1 MDHDV
6 EVGGFATCAAM
17 TSRVLIVRHGE
28 TDANVQGAFVWKIAD
43 IGILQGQMDT
53 LLNGIGERQA
63 QLTGAAMRTEVLTRM
78 VSSPLKRT
86 WATAA
91 AIAAHHPD
99 VPLESDVRLM
109 ERSFGVLEGQVY
121 RGPSEKPAD
130 TEGIESPMAYVI
142 VSWANTQTCTAHVL
156 LLGRLDRACTDH
168 AADRHCRESRRRNQR
183 ADELRDD
190 AWWH

>member
-63 QLTGAAMRTEVLTRM
+63 QLTGAAMRTEVLTRIA
-78 VSSPLKRT
+78 VSYTHLTLPTIYS
-86 WATAA
+86 
-91 AIAAHHPD
+91 
-99 VPLESDVRLM
+99 V
-109 ERSFGVLEGQVY
+109 
-121 RGPSEKPAD
+121 
-130 TEGIESPMAYVI
+130 
-142 VSWANTQTCTAHVL
+142 
-156 LLGRLDRACTDH
+156 
-168 AADRHCRESRRRNQR
+168 
-183 ADELRDD
+183 
-190 AWWH
+190 